1 MRQTGRVKPG
11 LRGIGQDIGLDGGKP
26 GALFSHLDI
35 AQFYLP
41 AIAVITAC
49 FTVLISTAKA
59 LGTEA
64 NAFGLWQRVI

>member
-1 MRQTGRVKPG
+1 MRQAGGVKPG
-11 LRGIGQDIGLDGGKP
+11 LRGIGQDVGLDSGKP

-41 AIAVITAC
+41 AVAVVTAC
-49 FTVLISTAKA
+49 FTVLISSSKA

-64 NAFGLWQRVI
+64 NAFGLGQRVV

>member
-1 MRQTGRVKPG
+1 MRQAGGVKPG
-11 LRGIGQDIGLDGGKP
+11 LRGIGQDVGLDCGKP
-26 GALFSHLDI
+26 CALFSHLDI

-49 FTVLISTAKA
+49 FTVLVSTAKP

-64 NAFGLWQRVI
+64 NAFGFWQRVI